1 MKYKFYIS
9 GLDCANCANKI
20 ERFLNEENEIDK
32 AVVNF
37 NKATITVYTKKTNGV
52 LELVSSVAKK
62 VEPNV
67 KVSETDSTIETSFKG
82 NIIELI
88 LGIILAILGTLA
100 FKGAISKILII
111 LAYLILLYR
120 VMFKAF
126 KQILKGTIN
135 ENLLLT
141 ISCIGAYLTDNIHEG
156 LMVIILYDIGK
167 LLELMAVNNSKKS
180 IKSMMDIKAEY
191 ANKVSGDEIERVN
204 PKDIQIDDVILIKP
218 YEKIPLD
225 GVVIS
230 GEGKLNTSS
239 ITGESKLLP
248 VTANDR
254 VLSGMI
260 NTDSLIKIKVTNTL
274 EDSTVSKI
282 LSLLD
287 EATDR
292 KAKIETTVSKI
303 ARIYT
308 PIILLLAIITVIIL
322 PLLFDYTF
330 NEALYRALVFLV
342 ISCPCAI
349 AISVPLSYF
358 SGIGRASKE
367 GILIKGSDYL
377 DLLGNI
383 KKIIFDKTGTL
394 TTGKFSDY
402 DLIILN
408 KEYSEEKI
416 IKYYVSLEKL
426 SNHPIGSSITE
437 LFKHI
442 ETLEVINFKE
452 IVGFGVT
459 GKIGNKTIKIGS
471 ANYCKS
477 EVVDDSI
484 YLNIDS
490 ENIAKLFL
498 KDGLKKTSSETIK
511 RLKEMNI
518 EVAMYTGDNREIA
531 SKIGKKLGIEK
542 IKYEM
547 LPQDKFESLKEE
559 VMDEVKIAFVGDGV
573 NDAPSLQ
580 LAPIGISLGGIGS
593 DAAIEASDIVIM
605 NDQIEKIPLSI
616 NISKYTRKII
626 KENLI
631 FAITTKILV
640 LGLNILGVASMYQ
653 AVFADTG
660 VTLLTIINTTRIL
673 RKYFK

>member
-1 MKYKFYIS
+1 MKYKFYLS

-20 ERFLNEENEIDK
+20 EKLLNEEDELDK
-32 AVVNF
+32 AIVNF
-37 NKATITVYTKKTNGV
+37 NKSTITVYAKKNSGV
-52 LELVSSVAKK
+52 FELVSSVVKR

-67 KVSETDSTIETSFKG
+67 KMSETDGSVETSFKG

-88 LGIILAILGTLA
+88 LGIVLAILGILV
-100 FKGAISKILII
+100 FRGIVSRILII

-120 VMFKAF
+120 VMFKAG
-126 KQILKGTIN
+126 KQILKGTID

-167 LLELMAVNNSKKS
+167 LLELMAVNNSRKS

-191 ANKVSGDEIERVN
+191 ANKVSGNEVKKVN
-204 PKDIQIDDVILIKP
+204 PADVQVGDIILIKP

-225 GVVIS
+225 GVVIE
-230 GEGKLNTSS
+230 GNGKLNTAS
-239 ITGESKLLP
+239 ITGESKLLS
-248 VTANDR
+248 VTVNDR

-260 NTDSLIKIKVTNTL
+260 NTDSLIKVKVMSSM

-292 KAKIETTVSKI
+292 KAKIETSVSKM
-303 ARIYT
+303 AKIYT
-308 PIILLLAIITVIIL
+308 PIILILAIITVIIL
-322 PLLFDYTF
+322 PLLFNYTF
-330 NEALYRALVFLV
+330 NGALYRALVFLV

-349 AISVPLSYF
+349 VISVPLSYF

-377 DLLGNI
+377 DLLGDI
-383 KKIIFDKTGTL
+383 KRIIFDKTGTL

-408 KEYSEEKI
+408 KEYKKEEI
-416 IKYYVSLEKL
+416 IRYYVSLERL
-426 SNHPIGSSITE
+426 SNHPIGLSITN
-437 LFKHI
+437 LFKNI
-442 ETLEVINFKE
+442 ETLEVMDFKE
-452 IVGFGVT
+452 IAGNGVT
-459 GKIGNKTIKIGS
+459 GKIDDKTIKIGS
-471 ANYCKS
+471 VNYCKG
-477 EVVDDSI
+477 EVVDEGI
-484 YLNIDS
+484 YLNIEG
-490 ENIAKLFL
+490 ENVAKLFL
-498 KDGLKKTSSETIK
+498 KDGIKDTSKETIR
-511 RLKEMNI
+511 RLREMNI

-531 SKIGKKLGIEK
+531 KKIGKKLGIDK
-542 IKYEM
+542 IKYEL
-547 LPQDKFESLKEE
+547 LPQDKFELLKTE
-559 VMDEVKIAFVGDGV
+559 VMDEEKIAFVGDGV

-580 LAPIGISLGGIGS
+580 LSPVGISLGGIGS

-616 NISKYTRKII
+616 NISKYTKKII

-640 LGLNILGVASMYQ
+640 LGLNILGMTSMYQ

-673 RKYFK
+673 KKHFK